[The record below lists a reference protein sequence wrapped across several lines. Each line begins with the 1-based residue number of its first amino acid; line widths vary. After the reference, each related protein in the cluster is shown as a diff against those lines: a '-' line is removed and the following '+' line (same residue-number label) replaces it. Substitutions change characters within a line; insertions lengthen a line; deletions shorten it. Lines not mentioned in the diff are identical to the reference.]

1 MKAKVPVDIALDM
14 EEDLPLNKGVENHLF
29 RIVQEAISNTLR
41 HAKATKMDIVLQR
54 RGDTV
59 RLGIRDNGIGFDT
72 LTQIKKQASYGM
84 TNMEER
90 VNELGGS
97 LNIASAPGKG
107 TRIEIR
113 VPLMAE
119 GGQRYGGQAMIR
131 VLLVDDHEM
140 VRIGLAAVLG
150 TEAGIEVV
158 GEAGNG
164 NEGLRLAREYSPDV
178 VLMDLVMDGMDGIE
192 TTRRLMEE
200 MPECRVIVLTSFLDD
215 EKMYPVIEA
224 GAFSYLLKTS
234 RASEIA
240 DAIRAAAR
248 GQSVLESQV
257 ASKMM
262 NRFRRPQQVAAQ
274 PHEDLTER
282 EMEVLS

>member
-1 MKAKVPVDIALDM
+1 MREENPV
-14 EEDLPLNKGVENHLF
+14 
-29 RIVQEAISNTLR
+29 
-41 HAKATKMDIVLQR
+41 
-54 RGDTV
+54 
-59 RLGIRDNGIGFDT
+59 
-72 LTQIKKQASYGM
+72 
-84 TNMEER
+84 
-90 VNELGGS
+90 
-97 LNIASAPGKG
+97 
-107 TRIEIR
+107 
-113 VPLMAE
+113 
-119 GGQRYGGQAMIR
+119 R

-150 TEAGIEVV
+150 TEEGIEVV

-164 NEGLRLAREYSPDV
+164 LDGLRLAQDYRPDV

-192 TTRRLMEE
+192 TTRRLLEV
-200 MPECRVIVLTSFLDD
+200 MPDCRVIVLTSFLDD

-234 RASEIA
+234 RATEIA

-262 NRFRRPQQVAAQ
+262 NRFRRPAQTASQ
-274 PHEDLTER
+274 PHEELTDR
-282 EMEVLS
+282 EMEVLKLIAEGKSNQEIADDLFIGIKTVKYHLTNLFGKLGVEDRTQAAIYAHRNGLAE

>member
-1 MKAKVPVDIALDM
+1 MT
-14 EEDLPLNKGVENHLF
+14 ENSF
-29 RIVQEAISNTLR
+29 
-41 HAKATKMDIVLQR
+41 
-54 RGDTV
+54 
-59 RLGIRDNGIGFDT
+59 
-72 LTQIKKQASYGM
+72 
-84 TNMEER
+84 
-90 VNELGGS
+90 
-97 LNIASAPGKG
+97 
-107 TRIEIR
+107 
-113 VPLMAE
+113 
-119 GGQRYGGQAMIR
+119 IR

-150 TEAGIEVV
+150 TEEGIEVV

-164 NEGLRLAREYSPDV
+164 MEGLRLAREYSPDV
-178 VLMDLVMDGMDGIE
+178 VLMDLVMEGMDGIE

-262 NRFRRPQQVAAQ
+262 NRFRRPPQAVSQ
-274 PHEDLTER
+274 PHEDLTDR
-282 EMEVLS
+282 EMEVLKLIALGKSNQEIADDLFIGIKTVKYHLTNLFGKLGVDDRTQAAIYAHRNGLAN

>member
-1 MKAKVPVDIALDM
+1 MT
-14 EEDLPLNKGVENHLF
+14 E
-29 RIVQEAISNTLR
+29 Q
-41 HAKATKMDIVLQR
+41 
-54 RGDTV
+54 
-59 RLGIRDNGIGFDT
+59 
-72 LTQIKKQASYGM
+72 GM
-84 TNMEER
+84 
-90 VNELGGS
+90 V
-97 LNIASAPGKG
+97 
-107 TRIEIR
+107 
-113 VPLMAE
+113 
-119 GGQRYGGQAMIR
+119 R

-150 TEAGIEVV
+150 TEEGIEVV

-164 NEGLRLAREYSPDV
+164 NDGLRLAREYSPDV
-178 VLMDLVMDGMDGIE
+178 VLMDLVMEGMDGIE
-192 TTRRLMEE
+192 TTRKIMEE
-200 MPECRVIVLTSFLDD
+200 MPNVRVIVLTSFLDD

-262 NRFRRPQQVAAQ
+262 NRFRRPPQSAAQ
-274 PHEDLTER
+274 PHEELTDR
-282 EMEVLS
+282 EMEVLKLIALGKSNQEIADDLYIGIKTVKYHLTNMFGKLGVEDRTQAAIYAHRNGLAE

>member
-1 MKAKVPVDIALDM
+1 
-14 EEDLPLNKGVENHLF
+14 
-29 RIVQEAISNTLR
+29 
-41 HAKATKMDIVLQR
+41 
-54 RGDTV
+54 
-59 RLGIRDNGIGFDT
+59 
-72 LTQIKKQASYGM
+72 
-84 TNMEER
+84 
-90 VNELGGS
+90 
-97 LNIASAPGKG
+97 
-107 TRIEIR
+107 
-113 VPLMAE
+113 MAE
-119 GGQRYGGQAMIR
+119 DSMIR

-140 VRIGLAAVLG
+140 VRIGLAAVLE
-150 TEAGIEVV
+150 TEENIEVV

-164 NEGLRLAREYSPDV
+164 LEGLRLAREYSPDV

-262 NRFRRPQQVAAQ
+262 NRFRRPPQVASQ
-274 PHEDLTER
+274 PHEDLTDR
-282 EMEVLS
+282 EMEVLKLIALGKSNQEIADDLFIGIKTVKYHLTNLFSKLGVEDRTQAAIYAHRNGLAI

>member
-1 MKAKVPVDIALDM
+1 MAA
-14 EEDLPLNKGVENHLF
+14 E
-29 RIVQEAISNTLR
+29 Q
-41 HAKATKMDIVLQR
+41 
-54 RGDTV
+54 
-59 RLGIRDNGIGFDT
+59 
-72 LTQIKKQASYGM
+72 
-84 TNMEER
+84 
-90 VNELGGS
+90 S
-97 LNIASAPGKG
+97 L
-107 TRIEIR
+107 
-113 VPLMAE
+113 V
-119 GGQRYGGQAMIR
+119 R

-150 TEAGIEVV
+150 TEEGIEVV

-164 NEGLRLAREYSPDV
+164 MDGLRLAREYSPDV
-178 VLMDLVMDGMDGIE
+178 VLMDLVMEGMDGIE
-192 TTRRLMEE
+192 TTRRIMEE
-200 MPECRVIVLTSFLDD
+200 MPDCRVIVLTSFLDD

-262 NRFRRPQQVAAQ
+262 NRFRRPQQTAAQ

-282 EMEVLS
+282 EMEVLKLIALGKSNQEIADDLFIGIKTVKYHLTNLFGKLGVEDRTQAAIYAHRNGLAD